1 MGLPDRGVV
10 AILGDGATIF
20 GIQGLWSAA
29 EYGSGIVLIV
39 LANGSYGVMDEQ
51 AGSSR
56 WARPAWPQFHGV
68 DIAGMARAFGCPAIR
83 VETHAQLIETLDE
96 ELIGLSE
103 RTQPILIEVVIS
115 P

>member
-1 MGLPDRGVV
+1 MGLADRGVV

-20 GIQGLWSAA
+20 GIQGLWSAV

-51 AGSSR
+51 AA
-56 WARPAWPQFHGV
+56 ARDGRAPWPQFRGV

-83 VETHAQLIETLDE
+83 VETHPQLIKTLDE

-103 RTQPILIEVVIS
+103 RAEPILIEVVVS
-115 P
+115 A